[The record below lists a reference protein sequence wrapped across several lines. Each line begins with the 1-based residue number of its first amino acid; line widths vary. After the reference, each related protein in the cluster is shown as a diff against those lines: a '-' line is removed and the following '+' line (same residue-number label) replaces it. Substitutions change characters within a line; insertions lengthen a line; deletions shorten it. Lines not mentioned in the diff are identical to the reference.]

1 LLLISA
7 GTSKKAAEDSN
18 LNRKPNKVY
27 TAEELG
33 VKAVTIPP
41 KLASRSKDL
50 LDVAIHQKQ
59 EENIVME
66 NAIVSHENVTHIT
79 PTAAAKKAAA
89 PTKKYAS
96 FDDDTDEITS
106 IDVLLKKQHEIPT
119 PKAIKT
125 TDGKGWSNL
134 IEQAGVN
141 PNNLEEALSAMNL
154 SMKMPMR
161 PPPPLLVTPQQNLPP
176 PPPLLPIPGHQQSDA
191 PNNKQHQQAG
201 NKDGP
206 KVMINKQA
214 ANRIVKH
221 ELGKQ
226 QPATDAKPNKEDH
239 HGQKA
244 PEKQITAILKN
255 AKKLPAGTTAPG
267 NSLSAQAKDFVPP
280 SESQPSSSTTA
291 TTTTAAPT
299 GHIQKTAALTAILGR
314 TKAQAEKKEHTTTS
328 SSSSAAPPVAPVESH
343 PPKEKSFAAA
353 AGGGGD
359 TTQAPK
365 KTNINALLSNA
376 KKQMQSK
383 LQEDKKNSETAPA
396 APAAHVE
403 KKNKSPKASDN
414 KAKETAAH
422 PPVPPSKKEEK
433 GEKEKEVAKDN
444 SDFPQPPPPPP
455 PPVSWNDSNDDNDKD
470 NATITTTAAAP
481 QEQQQPEGGG
491 SMKKVTH
498 LFKQSLSK

>member
-226 QPATDAKPNKEDH
+226 QPTTDAKTNKEDH

-280 SESQPSSSTTA
+280 SEPQPSSSTTA
-291 TTTTAAPT
+291 TTATAAPT

-314 TKAQAEKKEHTTTS
+314 TKAQTEKKEHTTTS

-353 AGGGGD
+353 AGGGGGD

-470 NATITTTAAAP
+470 NTTTTTTAAAP
-481 QEQQQPEGGG
+481 QEQQQPEGG